1 MLHQRLADVVLLT
14 HLAFV
19 AFVVLGGFAVLKWP
33 RLAWVHLPAVVWGV
47 LIEFAGW
54 ICPLT
59 PLENALRQEGGQGA
73 YAGGFIDHY
82 VAGALYPAGLARD
95 VQVAL
100 GAFALLVNVLVYWQ
114 VVRRRRVPGRRAG
127 RGSEGRERP

>member
-1 MLHQRLADVVLLT
+1 MFHQRLADVVLLT
-14 HLAFV
+14 HV
-19 AFVVLGGFAVLKWP
+19 GFVVFVVFGGVAVLRWP

-82 VAGALYPAGLARD
+82 VAGALYPAGLTRG

-100 GAFALLVNVLVYWQ
+100 GAVALLVNVPVYWRLA
-114 VVRRRRVPGRRAG
+114 RRGR
-127 RGSEGRERP
+127 